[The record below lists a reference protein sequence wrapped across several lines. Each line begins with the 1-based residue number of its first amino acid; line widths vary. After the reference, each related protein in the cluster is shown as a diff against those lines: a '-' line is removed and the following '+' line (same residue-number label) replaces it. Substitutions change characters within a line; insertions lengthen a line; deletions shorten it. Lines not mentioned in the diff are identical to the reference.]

1 MRPDP
6 DDRRTRGRRPS
17 ERQGALSRKP
27 GALREPP
34 RRRSREPVPE
44 EEPGKGFPK
53 QYVAPIAVIIGIILV
68 GAIVLVIVVNSN
80 SSIERIF
87 VGNIE
92 TKDMDDAVYNDLFRE
107 TLYVPLIADAKGFSS
122 AEGEATLEVTF
133 GSDPAVI
140 YSEKVEISE
149 DFGYTYI
156 HMNKFVIGNGK
167 YTFTAKADGV
177 EGSQDFSVY
186 WVTEK
191 LTAAWTETNEDVAFS
206 SHSYTVKYT
215 VTPQDK
221 DGHNLMMAPMPYTL
235 RGTLSKPEGGDG
247 SIKVDW
253 PSTSSYI
260 ISSTTEH
267 IMKGTY
273 TLDLEWTNLMCVST
287 SPYYKVGLT
296 ENDELDV
303 DSPPYASA
311 GDDQTVGLSG
321 GSAEV
326 SLDGSGS
333 FDDGDITE
341 YQWDFGD
348 NTTAVTTTPHTMH
361 VYHAAGEYYVSLIVK
376 DDSGQDSKG
385 RWSDSTVVTVN
396 G

>member
-1 MRPDP
+1 
-6 DDRRTRGRRPS
+6 
-17 ERQGALSRKP
+17 
-27 GALREPP
+27 
-34 RRRSREPVPE
+34 
-44 EEPGKGFPK
+44 
-53 QYVAPIAVIIGIILV
+53 
-68 GAIVLVIVVNSN
+68 
-80 SSIERIF
+80 
-87 VGNIE
+87 
-92 TKDMDDAVYNDLFRE
+92 
-107 TLYVPLIADAKGFSS
+107 
-122 AEGEATLEVTF
+122 
-133 GSDPAVI
+133 
-140 YSEKVEISE
+140 
-149 DFGYTYI
+149 
-156 HMNKFVIGNGK
+156 
-167 YTFTAKADGV
+167 
-177 EGSQDFSVY
+177 
-186 WVTEK
+186 
-191 LTAAWTETNEDVAFS
+191 
-206 SHSYTVKYT
+206 
-215 VTPQDK
+215 
-221 DGHNLMMAPMPYTL
+221 
-235 RGTLSKPEGGDG
+235 
-247 SIKVDW
+247 
-253 PSTSSYI
+253 
-260 ISSTTEH
+260 
-267 IMKGTY
+267 MKGTY